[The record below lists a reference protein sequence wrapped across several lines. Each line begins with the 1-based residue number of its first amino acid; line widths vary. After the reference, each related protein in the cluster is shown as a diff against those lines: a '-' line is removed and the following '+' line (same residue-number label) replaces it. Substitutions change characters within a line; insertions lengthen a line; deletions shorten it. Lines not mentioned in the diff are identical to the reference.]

1 MPYFLNTQTMDFPVY
16 EGDLKHQ
23 AGIDDS
29 LLYPDYAVPDGYAVV
44 SILPIPTY
52 DANTETAEWSHPPV
66 LVDGQWVLQWA
77 VRNMTAEELAEKAI
91 FDEQI
96 AAKNAEIAAIM
107 AANSGQP
114 PAVNLVEIP

>member
-1 MPYFLNTQTMDFPVY
+1 MDFPVY

-23 AGIDDS
+23 AGIDAS
-29 LLYPDYAVPDGYAVV
+29 LIYPDYVVPDGYAVV
-44 SILPIPTY
+44 SLSPIPTY
-52 DANTETAEWSHPPV
+52 DVNTETAAWSHPPV
-66 LVDGQWVLQWA
+66 LVDGQWVVQWV
-77 VRNMTAEELAEKAI
+77 VRNMTADELAEKAI